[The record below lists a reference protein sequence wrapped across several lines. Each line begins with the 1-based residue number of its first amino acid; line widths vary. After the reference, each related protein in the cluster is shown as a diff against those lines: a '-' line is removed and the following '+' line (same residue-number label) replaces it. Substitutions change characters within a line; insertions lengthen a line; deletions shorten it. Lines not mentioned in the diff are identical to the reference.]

1 MKRILFVLASML
13 IFQLSKGQN
22 SETAVTIHQEWN
34 SGIFDKM
41 WAFSYEYKNNMST
54 NEIYNDI
61 VKKINDE
68 KGVMHV
74 GIYSADL
81 IDGKWENVKPS
92 NLNNPNY
99 IVYHPSLSEDG
110 KKLYFSSLLASWI

>member
-13 IFQLSKGQN
+13 IFQLAKGQN
-22 SETAVTIHQEWN
+22 SETTVTIHQEWN

-41 WAFSYEYKNNMST
+41 WAFSYEYKNDMST

-68 KGVMHV
+68 KIQ
-74 GIYSADL
+74 GINFLKNYTKWHNVNGRMYGLYLNDT
-81 IDGKWENVKPS
+81 IDINNENNRKF
-92 NLNNPNY
+92 
-99 IVYHPSLSEDG
+99 G
-110 KKLYFSSLLASWI
+110 